1 MTFYT
6 VITNCCLAFLLI
18 LQCYHFL
25 VDIIFGIFYQLNKY
39 HFSYA
44 EMQGNINHFLSLTVF
59 NSFLCTI
66 YMSLLQAMTELGPV
80 DMLVNSAGISFP
92 GEFDNLSI
100 DQFRVSTHLALQFSI
115 LTFVLL
121 A

>member
-1 MTFYT
+1 
-6 VITNCCLAFLLI
+6 
-18 LQCYHFL
+18 
-25 VDIIFGIFYQLNKY
+25 
-39 HFSYA
+39 
-44 EMQGNINHFLSLTVF
+44 MQGNINHFLSLTVV

-66 YMSLLQAMTELGPV
+66 YMSLLQAMAELGPV

-100 DQFRVSTHLALQFSI
+100 DQFRVSTYLALQFSI
-115 LTFVLL
+115 FTFVLL